1 MPDDDIRESV
11 RDLLRGK
18 LLGLGSDDEKAWEL
32 RHMLDAI
39 LDYYL
44 GDENEEDQVV
54 EVERKKKRKRTKATI
69 EMLACGR
76 SCCAL
81 PGNTPPS
88 LP

>member
-11 RDLLRGK
+11 RDLLHGK

-44 GDENEEDQVV
+44 GDEDE
-54 EVERKKKRKRTKATI
+54 ERKKKRKRTKATI